1 MGLKQEPGL
10 VSPGTE
16 TCQDSAVHWEMLS
29 SGLLASLSKET
40 KIQVREVLPG
50 GLWVVT
56 HNPLRSS
63 SLFLDQTFIPQHLPP
78 CSFILV

>member
-16 TCQDSAVHWEMLS
+16 TRQDSAVHWEMLS

-40 KIQVREVLPG
+40 KIQVREVLRG

-56 HNPLRSS
+56 HTLCVLAPFSWTKFLSLNTHHLAPL
-63 SLFLDQTFIPQHLPP
+63 F
-78 CSFILV
+78 